1 MSPKTLSQKF
11 DKDLKYQKKNWG
23 VFLTEKDMIFANNVS
38 VKKHTQNFWEKI
50 AKTNW
55 SAIFRFRVHSNLLN

>member
-38 VKKHTQNFWEKI
+38 VKKHTQNF
-50 AKTNW
+50 
-55 SAIFRFRVHSNLLN
+55 